1 MKFEGIGEILKSL
14 LALGEFQTFD
24 FLSGVGSWESKLT
37 SLIDGLKVLYLLGK
51 DAVSI
56 EVEINGERKEIKA
69 LLVSDLPRSGLLRGK
84 LIKAPNELEGLI
96 GQEIFF
102 LPLPGPPTLEE
113 IRSVIGELRENP
125 TALKSILL
133 KSIGEVI

>member
-24 FLSGVGSWESKLT
+24 LLSGVGSWEPKLT
-37 SLIDGLKVLYLLGK
+37 SLIDGLKILYLLGK
-51 DAVSI
+51 DAIPI
-56 EVEINGERKEIKA
+56 EVEMNGERREVKA
-69 LLVSDLPRSGLLRGK
+69 LLVSDLPRSGLLGGK

-96 GQEIFF
+96 GQEVFF
-102 LPLPGPPTLEE
+102 LPLPNPPTLEE
-113 IRSVIGELRENP
+113 IKSVIDELRENP
-125 TALKSILL
+125 TVLNSILL

>member
-1 MKFEGIGEILKSL
+1 MEFEGIGEILKSL

-24 FLSGVGSWESKLT
+24 LLSGVSSWEPKLA
-37 SLIDGLKVLYLLGK
+37 SLIDGLKILYLLGK
-51 DAVSI
+51 GAVPI

-84 LIKAPNELEGLI
+84 LIKAPNELESLI
-96 GQEIFF
+96 GQEVFF
-102 LPLPGPPTLEE
+102 LPLPDPPTLEE
-113 IRSVIGELRENP
+113 IRSVIDELRENP
-125 TALKSILL
+125 TALNPTLL